1 MTDEFRSR
9 LVTHAK
15 AVLERAPRAQTEAA
29 TQQYLILPFFQLL
42 GYDPLNPDEIIPEA
56 HASFSDK
63 FKNRVDYAICKD
75 REPVIAVECKC
86 VGRLVDANRGEL
98 KGYFNALA
106 SVKLG
111 ILTDGIVYELYSD
124 TDSENMMDDEPFIR
138 VDLSEVAGGQID
150 ESALDALQKLR
161 KGTFDPAD
169 VGADAKRKIYAT
181 SYVDALERS
190 FRQPDEAL
198 VKLLMDL
205 AGIEGRRT
213 VRMLEEHTPIVR
225 EAVQAFFDKKILER
239 VGFADRQDLVRV
251 QPAEAPAA
259 AVSATATS
267 DGAEA
272 APVTVVESGIIT
284 TETEMRIFEYART
297 RLSFLVREEDL
308 FEKLD
313 GLAWVDRKTLFT
325 VYYRQERKGR
335 LFNFREG
342 SDGTLYFDFPDAE
355 EIAIEP
361 RQLRELD
368 EALLATFKRRV
379 GEVG

>member
-1 MTDEFRSR
+1 M
-9 LVTHAK
+9 
-15 AVLERAPRAQTEAA
+15 
-29 TQQYLILPFFQLL
+29 
-42 GYDPLNPDEIIPEA
+42 
-56 HASFSDK
+56 
-63 FKNRVDYAICKD
+63 
-75 REPVIAVECKC
+75 IAVECKC